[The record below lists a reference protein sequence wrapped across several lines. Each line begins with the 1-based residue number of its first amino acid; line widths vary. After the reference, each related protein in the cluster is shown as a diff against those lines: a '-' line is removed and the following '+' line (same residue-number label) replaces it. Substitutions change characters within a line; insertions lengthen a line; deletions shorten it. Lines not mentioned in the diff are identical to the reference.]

1 VFIFYDNTHNLKN
14 SGVSFVLF
22 LRYKNK
28 IGFLTR
34 ELFVEKCRDTQFS
47 QTIKKYKMLTKLRI
61 EILGLKTEIR
71 NSEEQQQNIKI
82 LVWILEI
89 HEEIF
94 GLRLEILF
102 GCNKNASM
110 KNMFFNGVDLIG
122 VLI

>member
-1 VFIFYDNTHNLKN
+1 
-14 SGVSFVLF
+14 
-22 LRYKNK
+22 
-28 IGFLTR
+28 
-34 ELFVEKCRDTQFS
+34 
-47 QTIKKYKMLTKLRI
+47 MLTKLRI

-102 GCNKNASM
+102 GYNKNVSM
-110 KNMFFNGVDLIG
+110 KNIF
-122 VLI
+122 